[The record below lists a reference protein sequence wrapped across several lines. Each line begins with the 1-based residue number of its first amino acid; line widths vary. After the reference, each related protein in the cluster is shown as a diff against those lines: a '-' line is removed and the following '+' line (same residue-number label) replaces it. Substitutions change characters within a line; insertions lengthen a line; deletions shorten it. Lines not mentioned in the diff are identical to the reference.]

1 MRALRSTSSA
11 PNTWT
16 VAVCCALALAAL
28 ARAEAPP
35 GRYTTTS
42 DTVLDTRTDLVW
54 QRAVDATTRSQA
66 DAATYCADLTLD
78 GDSDFRLPTR
88 AELLSIVDRSRY
100 NPSID
105 TAAFPDTP
113 AEIFWSSTPF
123 AGDSGQAWIVN
134 FHGGYTNPHAAVA
147 SAFHARCVR

>member
-1 MRALRSTSSA
+1 MRALRSPSR
-11 PNTWT
+11 TWLAT
-16 VAVCCALALAAL
+16 TGAAYYALALAAL
-28 ARAEAPP
+28 AHADAPP
-35 GRYTTTS
+35 GRYTLTA
-42 DTVLDTRTDLVW
+42 DTVLDTRTGLMW

-66 DAATYCADLTLD
+66 DAATYCAGLTLD
-78 GDSDFRLPTR
+78 GHSDFRLPTR

-123 AGDSGQAWIVN
+123 AGGSGQAWIVN
-134 FHGGYTNPHAAVA
+134 FHAGYTNPHADAS
-147 SAFHARCVR
+147 SAFHARCAR